1 VRTPLN
7 VAVVLECDSGVDFVR
22 ALEQIPKA
30 SIRWICDRR
39 LRRDEF
45 AWAPGARLTTHV
57 DEVLE
62 DEEVDAVIVSA
73 DEDDRRE
80 IAARAL
86 GADKHVLVE
95 GAIASDAEAA
105 ERLVREAHRRQRV
118 LTSAHRAAL
127 HSATRELKTFV
138 SLGRLGEV
146 YYLRALRNA
155 TPHSQEDLWSL
166 VAEEAAR
173 VLHVLEDEPVEVF
186 ARGDSYGGADVE
198 VACCLLRFATGIA
211 AQIDVSMLDV
221 RPLRRLAVV
230 ASDVTAVLDELAPC
244 ALTIHDART
253 ADVFSPHVEC
263 ADPALEACRSF
274 LTSLRATGQPAPPRE
289 EVVVV
294 AVVDALRRSLAAD
307 GAASPPAALQPGL
320 RVLGAES
327 AEA

>member
-7 VAVVLECDSGVDFVR
+7 VGVVLECDSGVDFLR
-22 ALEQIPKA
+22 ALDQIPKA

-45 AWAPGARLTTHV
+45 AWAPGARRTTHV

-62 DEEVDAVIVSA
+62 DEEVDAVIISA

-80 IAARAL
+80 LAARAL
-86 GADKHVLVE
+86 AADKHVLVE
-95 GAIASDAEAA
+95 GAIAPDAEAA
-105 ERLVREAHRRQRV
+105 ERLVHEAHRRQRV
-118 LTSAHRAAL
+118 LTSAHRASL
-127 HSATRELKTFV
+127 HSATRELKTLV

-155 TPHSQEDLWSL
+155 TPHSQEELWSL

-173 VLHVLEDEPVEVF
+173 VLHVLEDEPVEVL
-186 ARGDSYGGADVE
+186 ARGDSYGGPGVDV
-198 VACCLLRFATGIA
+198 ASCLLRFATGIT
-211 AQIDVSMLDV
+211 AQIDVSTLDV

-230 ASDVTAVLDELAPC
+230 ASDATAALDELAPWP
-244 ALTIHDART
+244 LTVHDARSG
-253 ADVFSPHVEC
+253 DVFSPHIEC

-274 LTSLRATGQPAPPRE
+274 LGSLRGTGQPAPPRE
-289 EVVVV
+289 AVVVI
-294 AVVDALRRSLAAD
+294 AVVDALRRSLATD
-307 GAASPPAALQPGL
+307 GAASPPAALQPSL

-327 AEA
+327 AT